1 MRAQPPDIAVD
12 HGGIMLVKNILAHK
26 GATVATVEPTA
37 TIGAATA
44 ELADRGVGALV
55 VSTDGR
61 TINGIL
67 SERDIVRALNTFGVG
82 LVSMTVGEVMTTKVT
97 TCGPADEVRSVART
111 MTERRF
117 RHMPV
122 IVDGALAG
130 IVSIGDLVKSR
141 IDELETEHDQLVE
154 YISSAG

>member
-12 HGGIMLVKNILAHK
+12 HGGIMLVKKFLAHK
-26 GATVATVEPTA
+26 GPSGDGEPTA
-37 TIGAATA
+37 TISAATA

-67 SERDIVRALNTFGVG
+67 SERDIVRALNTFGLG
-82 LVSMTVGEVMTTKVT
+82 LFSMTVGEIMTTDVT
-97 TCGPADEVRSVART
+97 TCGPTDEVRSVART